1 MFGAPSDKQVLIQ
14 GISRYIPPQILEYLG
29 EVGKNPRM
37 ARLRDTG
44 ILATSVAKQL
54 VKDKAEVLLQGK
66 GSRDVFSLLG
76 RSSFSTPRSDLDHLI
91 QHSQSQYGF
100 RCKGEVNGRR
110 TVCSDAV
117 GPLHL
122 L

>member
-1 MFGAPSDKQVLIQ
+1 MFGSPSDRQVLIQ

-44 ILATSVAKQL
+44 DMATSVAKQL

-76 RSSFSTPRSDLDHLI
+76 GSSSQRLDQI
-91 QHSQSQYGF
+91 
-100 RCKGEVNGRR
+100 
-110 TVCSDAV
+110 
-117 GPLHL
+117 
-122 L
+122 